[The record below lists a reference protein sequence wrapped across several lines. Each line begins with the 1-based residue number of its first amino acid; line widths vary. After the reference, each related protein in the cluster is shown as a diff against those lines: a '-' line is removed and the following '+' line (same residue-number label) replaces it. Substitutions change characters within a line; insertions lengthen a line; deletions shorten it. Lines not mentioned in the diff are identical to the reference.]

1 MAEFIKWRDA
11 WLFGIDHLDDQ
22 HRELA
27 NMLNRLVRECTCTEQ
42 DKRSMSDEK
51 KQRMR
56 RLLDDLYTGTKQ
68 HFQDEEALMIEQGYP
83 GYVGHARE
91 HAMLLGEFKST
102 FRAKL
107 DEGCCNMNPQT
118 LTALKSWF
126 VVHVARSDREFTEYL
141 NGKRAAATGPGAGA
155 PADRTG
161 GGY

>member
-1 MAEFIKWRDA
+1 MAEFITWRDA

-22 HRELA
+22 HREVA
-27 NMLNRLVRECTCTEQ
+27 NMLNRLVRECSCTEQ
-42 DKRSMSDEK
+42 EKRSMSDEK
-51 KQRMR
+51 KQHMR
-56 RLLDDLYTGTKQ
+56 RLLDELYTCTKR
-68 HFQDEEALMIEQGYP
+68 HFRDEEALMIEQGYP

-107 DEGCCNMNPQT
+107 HEGCCNMNPQT
-118 LTALKSWF
+118 LTALRSWF

-141 NGKRAAATGPGAGA
+141 DSKRAAASSTAAGT
-155 PADRTG
+155 PVDRKR